1 MFAATMQ
8 GGMSMAVPDVCNVP
22 APPAPPIP
30 TPFPNQA
37 MLQTANGST
46 CAQKVYISNMKAFTQ
61 KTEIPMSSGDE
72 AGTLGGIVSGMI
84 KGPVKF
90 TTGSVK
96 VTIEGSPAIKLTA
109 PTTQNGSSPNTTGVH
124 MQPSQQKVMIMQ

>member
-8 GGMSMAVPDVCNVP
+8 SGMAMAMPDVCKVP

-30 TPFPNQA
+30 TPFPNQG

-46 CAQKVYISNMKAFTQ
+46 CAQKVYISSMKAFTQ
-61 KTEIPMSSGDE
+61 KTEIPQSIGDE
-72 AGTLGGIVSGMI
+72 AGVAGGMVSGMI

-90 TTGSVK
+90 TMGSVK
-96 VTIEGSPAIKLTA
+96 VMFEGSPAIKLTA
-109 PTTQNGSSPNTTGVH
+109 PTTQNGSSPNATGAH